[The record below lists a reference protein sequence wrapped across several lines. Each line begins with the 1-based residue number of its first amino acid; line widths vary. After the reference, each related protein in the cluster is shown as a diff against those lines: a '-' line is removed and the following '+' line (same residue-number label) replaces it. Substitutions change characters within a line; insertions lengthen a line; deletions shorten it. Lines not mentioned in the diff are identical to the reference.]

1 MVSLWGSKKNG
12 DHNEAPGSVHSRAHS
27 QNGDSSEHVASE
39 QTPPQPRYSHEAD
52 ERTRLIPPSHNGFL
66 SPDDP
71 AVSPYNLWSVRFL
84 RYFTVLFAVIT
95 FLWWALLL
103 VSIFVSPPGMHSRGS
118 GFFDFSYTTLTLG
131 LLLIVLLFFSTPS
144 KAAQITCLVIAV
156 ILLVDMILIVAVPR
170 LRVEEGW
177 VGIASVVWSLLMAMW
192 TIVTDRV
199 VAAGKVEEEERLT
212 GRAENRRTLRE
223 WCSVLTTAIILII
236 LAIVAILLS
245 ATLILRSRDA
255 SLAPPGERYY
265 VDGDK
270 YQIHVFCEGN
280 LTDVNG
286 KKNPTVLF
294 EAGEGPFE
302 HGMLQIATNAFA
314 NRSISRYCYSDRPGI
329 AWSDNAPSPFSAGM
343 AADVLSEALARAGEE
358 GPWVLASAGVGSIY
372 SRIFSSRHGREIA
385 GLLLIDPLHEDL
397 LHRLGRPQRGF
408 VLWGRG
414 IISPL
419 GLDRTFGA
427 IFKGRTREDRV
438 FGRSAYQGGKYLKAK
453 LQESLVA
460 NSLTKN
466 EVSSARNIQFDTT
479 PLALIS
485 SGIEVRRS
493 DEWKRKQEDLS
504 RLTNNLKS
512 WDVVNKAP
520 SEVWRT
526 LEGRDI
532 IEKRLK
538 ELVQGAE
545 DFDMLEE

>member
-1 MVSLWGSKKNG
+1 MASSLWGSKK
-12 DHNEAPGSVHSRAHS
+12 DNEHLSASGSVRSHSHS
-27 QNGDSSEHVASE
+27 QNGDSNEPVASH
-39 QTPPQPRYSHEAD
+39 QVHSQPHYSHEAD
-52 ERTRLIPPSHNGFL
+52 EHTRLLPPSRDGYL

-84 RYFTVLFAVIT
+84 RYFTVLFAIIT
-95 FLWWALLL
+95 FLWWVLLL

-144 KAAQITCLVIAV
+144 KAAQVTCLVIAV
-156 ILLVDMILIVAVPR
+156 ILLVDMIMIVAVPR

-177 VGIASVVWSLLMAMW
+177 VGIASVVWALLIAIW

-199 VAAGKVEEEERLT
+199 VAAGKIEEEERLT
-212 GRAENRRTLRE
+212 GRAETRRTLRE
-223 WCSVLTTAIILII
+223 WCSVLISTIILVIFGNCY
-236 LAIVAILLS
+236 
-245 ATLILRSRDA
+245 R
-255 SLAPPGERYY
+255 ERYY

-280 LTDVNG
+280 VTDAKG
-286 KKNPTVLF
+286 KKNPTILF

-314 NRSISRYCYSDRPGI
+314 NGSISRYCYSDRPGI

-343 AADVLSEALARAGEE
+343 AADALSEALARAGEE
-358 GPWVLASAGVGSIY
+358 GPWILASAGVGSIY
-372 SRIFSSRHGREIA
+372 SRIFSSRHAREIA

-397 LHRLGRPQRGF
+397 LYRLGTPQRGF
-408 VLWGRG
+408 VLWVV
-414 IISPL
+414 
-419 GLDRTFGA
+419 
-427 IFKGRTREDRV
+427 GRTREDRV
-438 FGRSAYQGGKYLKAK
+438 FGRSAYQGGKFLKAK

-466 EVSSARNIQFDTT
+466 EVSSARNIQYAST
-479 PLALIS
+479 PLVLIS
-485 SGIEVRRS
+485 SGIEVRRN

-504 RLTNNLKS
+504 HLTDNLKS
-512 WDVVNKAP
+512 WDVVKGAP
-520 SEVWRT
+520 SEVWKT
-526 LEGRDI
+526 LEGREI

-538 ELVQGAE
+538 KLVKGAADFEIMAELN
-545 DFDMLEE
+545 